1 MRNGGMTDFRKV
13 QIIPVRVSFV
23 VLHAAVLMA
32 PWDDAAMRHIKEKC
46 LQNAESVAEHWG

>member
-13 QIIPVRVSFV
+13 QIIPARVSFV

-32 PWDDAAMRHIKEKC
+32 PWDEAYEREMLRKC
-46 LQNAESVAEHWG
+46 